1 LFVNY
6 LFKTKN
12 IMRIQY
18 ITRTDNVGM
27 KLIGENIGFKLEG
40 ILKKYKFV
48 EGDFKDFY
56 LMAITRNDWNCI

>member
-1 LFVNY
+1 
-6 LFKTKN
+6 
-12 IMRIQY
+12 MRIQY